1 LVIEGFKELE
11 AIRDFLYTRM
21 RGYQRK
27 AAGPTA
33 VAAQGLPAGP
43 GASEGDET
51 VALLLNIRDEL
62 RRTRELLEQRSGHSS
77 GSPSQ
82 DV

>member
-1 LVIEGFKELE
+1 LVIEGFREFE

-21 RGYQRK
+21 RGYQK
-27 AAGPTA
+27 
-33 VAAQGLPAGP
+33 QPAIP
-43 GASEGDET
+43 GAVTAPAAPGLSAEGSAEGGEEM

-62 RRTRELLEQRSGHSS
+62 RRTRELLEQRAAPP
-77 GSPSQ
+77 SP